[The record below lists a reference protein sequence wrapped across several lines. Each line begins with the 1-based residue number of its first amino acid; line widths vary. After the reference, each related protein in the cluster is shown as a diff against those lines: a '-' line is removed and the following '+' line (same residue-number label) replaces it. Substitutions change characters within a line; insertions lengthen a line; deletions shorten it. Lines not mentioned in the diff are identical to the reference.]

1 MHINWNKL
9 FNPFVTIV
17 LLKGRLYFSRLR
29 ENRETLLNIQ
39 NCLKDY
45 KAVCLRKTGFSS
57 ALCVELVV
65 AEKRLLRILLFEKW
79 QKQEN

>member
-1 MHINWNKL
+1 MT
-9 FNPFVTIV
+9 VV
-17 LLKGRLYFSRLR
+17 LLKGRLKFSRLR
-29 ENRETLLNIQ
+29 ENRVTLSNTQ

-45 KAVCLRKTGFSS
+45 KAVCFRKTGFSS
-57 ALCVELVV
+57 VLCAELVV